1 MEPDYQ
7 KLALLFP
14 NIAAQLRGALSSL
27 HLAAAQLAPSSQRER
42 DPTLDTKAAL
52 LDQSYYQL
60 LRLINN
66 LTAAA
71 SLFTEEHPALRDC
84 DIVELVGQVC
94 SQAESLAGFVGLD
107 FQFRCQLSR
116 HICAVDPSGLEQ
128 LLFQLLSNAFKFTP
142 SGGQVTVEL
151 RRSGD
156 RILLS
161 VTDNGRGIES
171 SQVPILF
178 DRYLHPE
185 QLDPSPHGLGLGL
198 PLCQRIAEG
207 MGGCL
212 MAESSLGKGSRFTL
226 SIPDRT
232 VGGSSVSDVAF
243 DYTGGVNRALLAL
256 ADAMPSRAFLRRNQD

>member
-14 NIAAQLRGALSSL
+14 TIAAQLRGALSSL

-42 DPTLDTKAAL
+42 YPTLDTKAAL

-142 SGGQVTVEL
+142 SGGQSCGAPATVSCC
-151 RRSGD
+151 RSPTTVGA
-156 RILLS
+156 LS
-161 VTDNGRGIES
+161 PARCPSFSTGI
-171 SQVPILF
+171 
-178 DRYLHPE
+178 
-185 QLDPSPHGLGLGL
+185 
-198 PLCQRIAEG
+198 
-207 MGGCL
+207 
-212 MAESSLGKGSRFTL
+212 
-226 SIPDRT
+226 SIPNSWILPPT
-232 VGGSSVSDVAF
+232 AWGWACPCASGSLR
-243 DYTGGVNRALLAL
+243 GW
-256 ADAMPSRAFLRRNQD
+256 ADA